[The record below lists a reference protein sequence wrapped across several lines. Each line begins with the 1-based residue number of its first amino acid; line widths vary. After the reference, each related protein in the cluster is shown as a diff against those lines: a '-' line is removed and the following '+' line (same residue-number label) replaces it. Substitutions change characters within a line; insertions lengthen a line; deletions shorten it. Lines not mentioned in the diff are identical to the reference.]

1 MGHGDSHDDEP
12 RDGDEHDDHQDE
24 PVRGGGPPHPLDRIW
39 VHPSELPV
47 GPGLAAPKPAAK
59 GASRWFAPALAGV
72 AGALATIVVL
82 AASGALSRASNDTPA
97 ASAPATTVA
106 TPTNA
111 ITNAVALGFSMV
123 AVSARDDSGTR
134 RGTGVCVRHGSE
146 VLTSAALVGNAS
158 RVTIVT
164 SDGHRH
170 SARVVG
176 RDRTT
181 DLVLLGI
188 NATLQAAQLADHS
201 PAPGSPVWIVGAPS
215 AGSTAPWMSTGV
227 LSSADAVVTASSGP
241 WTGGLLETD
250 AASGSQASGAA
261 LVDASGM
268 VTGIV
273 LGRVSSGDTTYAVP
287 IGEATRVS
295 EELHDDGVAQHGTLG
310 FEGINA
316 DSGPMVTKVTPGG
329 PADGA
334 GVHTGDIVES
344 VDDHPV
350 EFFTDVMALIR
361 GNAPGT
367 KVQLELRRGSN
378 AFRLQIVLGATRG

>member
-12 RDGDEHDDHQDE
+12 RDGDEHDDRQDE
-24 PVRGGGPPHPLDRIW
+24 PMRAGGPPHPLDRIW

-47 GPGLAAPKPAAK
+47 GPGPAASKPAAK
-59 GASRWFAPALAGV
+59 GPSRWFAPALAGV
-72 AGALATIVVL
+72 AGALATIVIL
-82 AASGALSRASNDTPA
+82 AASGTLSRSSNDTPA

-106 TPTNA
+106 TSTNA
-111 ITNAVALGFSMV
+111 LTNAVALGFSMV

-134 RGTGVCVRHGSE
+134 RGSGVCVRHGTE
-146 VLTSAALVGNAS
+146 VLTSAALVGGAS

-164 SDGHRH
+164 SDGRRH

-188 NATLQAAQLADHS
+188 NAKLQAAPLADHS

-250 AASGSQASGAA
+250 AATGSQSSGAA
-261 LVDASGM
+261 LVDESGM

-273 LGRVSSGDTTYAVP
+273 LGRVNSGDTTYAVP

-295 EELHDDGVAQHGTLG
+295 EELHDNGVAQHGTLG
-310 FEGINA
+310 FEGINVDA
-316 DSGPMVTKVTPGG
+316 GPMVTKVTPGG

-350 EFFTDVMALIR
+350 EFFTDVMALVR